1 MSARKAQPDDKPQAD
16 RHDTPD
22 TPDEAFTEEIEVSDE
37 AAMLLAE
44 LKDELDKAVEARQ
57 RALADFANFQRRSAQ
72 NERQAVRSGEAGVVR
87 SMLGVLDHFD
97 LALDQDKSQLSVE
110 QLLDGV
116 RIVRDELVRV
126 LDRFDVERIAPDTGD
141 EFDPNLHQAVL
152 QQSAEG
158 VAPNHV
164 VAVLQAGYTMG
175 DTVLRP
181 AKVSVAPQDDQDA

>member
-1 MSARKAQPDDKPQAD
+1 M
-16 RHDTPD
+16 
-22 TPDEAFTEEIEVSDE
+22 
-37 AAMLLAE
+37 
-44 LKDELDKAVEARQ
+44 
-57 RALADFANFQRRSAQ
+57 
-72 NERQAVRSGEAGVVR
+72 RSGEAGVVR

-97 LALDQDKSQLSVE
+97 LALEQDKSQLTVE

-152 QQSAEG
+152 QQTAEG

-164 VAVLQAGYTMG
+164 VTVLQAGYTMG
-175 DTVLRP
+175 ETVLRP
-181 AKVSVAPQDDQDA
+181 AKVSVAPEFDEDA